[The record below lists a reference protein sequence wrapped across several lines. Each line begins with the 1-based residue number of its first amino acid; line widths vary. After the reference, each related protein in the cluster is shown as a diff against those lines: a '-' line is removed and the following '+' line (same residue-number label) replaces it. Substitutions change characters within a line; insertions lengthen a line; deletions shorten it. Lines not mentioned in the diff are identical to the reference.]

1 MSNYNLNYIVSR
13 SEQEALKEMI
23 FKRAQ
28 ERAQAL
34 NDDTQK
40 SYADNIHNDV
50 MELAR
55 NSFVAPKNP
64 FSEKSEE
71 KVTVKKEERNNDD
84 LALEIGFAQRHISE
98 IKSQIK
104 YRNQNINKNFVE
116 NEINMAMESTKS
128 EFQQKRSFTGALEF
142 LNTQASINIASK
154 KEKNFEII
162 A

>member
-1 MSNYNLNYIVSR
+1 MSNYNLNYIVSH

-34 NDDTQK
+34 CEDTQK
-40 SYADNIHNDV
+40 NYTDDIHNDV

-55 NSFVAPKNP
+55 NSFIAPKNP
-64 FSEKSEE
+64 FSEKVEE
-71 KVTVKKEERNNDD
+71 KAIEKKGNINND
-84 LALEIGFAQRHISE
+84 LTLEIGFAKRHISE
-98 IKSQIK
+98 IKAQIN
-104 YRNQNINKNFVE
+104 YRNQNINKNIAE
-116 NEINMAMESTKS
+116 NEINRAMESSKE
-128 EFQQKRSFTGALEF
+128 EFKQKRSFTGALEF